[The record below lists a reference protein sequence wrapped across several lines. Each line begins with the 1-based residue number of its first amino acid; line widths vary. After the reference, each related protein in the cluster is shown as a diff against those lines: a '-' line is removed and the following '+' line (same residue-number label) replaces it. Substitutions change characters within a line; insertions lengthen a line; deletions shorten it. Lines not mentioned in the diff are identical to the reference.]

1 MKLELGSDLVRG
13 DTDAGSP
20 ARIPPYSVAGKIGW
34 QTAAYSAELELRH
47 VGAADQ
53 HLAAFELPTDSYNL
67 VNVTAHWKPV
77 AGKSWRLF
85 VDAHNLTDET
95 AREHVSFLK
104 DVAPMPGR
112 SVRIGSALTF

>member
-1 MKLELGSDLVRG
+1 MS
-13 DTDAGSP
+13 
-20 ARIPPYSVAGKIGW
+20 W
-34 QTAAYSAELELRH
+34 QTTAYSAELELRH
-47 VGAADQ
+47 VGAVDK
-53 HLAAFELPTDSYNL
+53 HLARLELPTDSYNL

-85 VDAHNLTDET
+85 IDAHNLTDKT